1 MIRNE
6 KPWWLS
12 IDRWALALFVCAT
25 VVVNGKNVLRIVGIG
40 MALAF
45 MFKYAKSRATMKWTS
60 HPPEVLAYTTWG
72 IWTGLSGLVVC
83 TYYDF
88 FLTNYLLLLQMIA
101 MIWLVYGLL
110 RFKMSD
116 RLVYW
121 AFIVG
126 CLVQL
131 LALKMG
137 YSFERYTGIVEG
149 AEQMGEARITGLTG
163 NANSLGFIMI
173 TGVCCAMLLWRM
185 KKSPIN
191 YIPKALLVAF
201 VVVAVYVTFQTGS
214 RKTSTAMTI
223 LIVVWVIWLL
233 PQGKGV
239 ITLIWRA
246 SAGIVILI
254 IGWSLLTLVLDE
266 TMVGKRFNELIDRG
280 NGSLV
285 LGVDEDIRID
295 MYRAGWRMFTEHP
308 VAGVGLGHYQVF
320 YWKGAYSHSDYIE
333 PLACTG
339 LVGFMIYHCFSIL
352 LARRILR
359 LRKRVRDQN
368 EKYKLDVMLLV
379 LVTGW
384 LLGFGAPYWSIQRH
398 FVLVTTFAAYTW
410 MLERRLKGMNDVP
423 DAWGMYESGGSR
435 VLKNRPT

>member
-1 MIRNE
+1 
-6 KPWWLS
+6 
-12 IDRWALALFVCAT
+12 
-25 VVVNGKNVLRIVGIG
+25 
-40 MALAF
+40 
-45 MFKYAKSRATMKWTS
+45 
-60 HPPEVLAYTTWG
+60 
-72 IWTGLSGLVVC
+72 
-83 TYYDF
+83 
-88 FLTNYLLLLQMIA
+88 
-101 MIWLVYGLL
+101 
-110 RFKMSD
+110 
-116 RLVYW
+116 
-121 AFIVG
+121 
-126 CLVQL
+126 
-131 LALKMG
+131 
-137 YSFERYTGIVEG
+137 
-149 AEQMGEARITGLTG
+149 
-163 NANSLGFIMI
+163 
-173 TGVCCAMLLWRM
+173 M